1 MGSVHSEQINEGK
14 GTHETFDYITFSDF
28 GMVEKLVRNRSRL
41 DAAFSYREVNEDGA
55 AAMIFNEHV
64 LATYY
69 SLDALIQAAK
79 LTQAQRIVLS

>member
-28 GMVEKLVRNRSRL
+28 DMVEKLIRNRQKL
-41 DAAFSYREVNEDGA
+41 DAAYSYREMSEDGA
-55 AAMIFNEHV
+55 AAMIFNEQV
-64 LATYY
+64 LATYA
-69 SLDALIQAAK
+69 SLDALIREAR